1 MTSPAYSTTLRVAL
15 VLAAAVAL
23 PPSVSLAQWTWTEL
37 PNAPFTGR
45 HNDVFFVNPNSGWIV
60 DGDGEIF
67 HTTNSGETWDLQF
80 QKGTAHFRTIGFVD
94 DQRGWAGNVGNG
106 EFGATDPNP
115 IYETTDGG
123 ASWSPVASISGETP
137 VGICGINIVSETI
150 AVAVGR
156 VRGPAFFARTDD
168 GGQTWTGRSMSEHA
182 AGLIDVHFFTP
193 DSGLA
198 VGLTNED
205 HEQSRGIVLATSDG
219 GQTWTER
226 FVTSRLGEWA
236 WKISFPTRD
245 VGYVSLQRNSRTPIF
260 FLKTTDGGLTWEE
273 KLFSSSYYFVQGIG
287 FVSENVGWIGG
298 NSSNPTYV
306 TTDGGDTWASADFG
320 SRVNRLRF
328 ISDTLG
334 FAVGRTVYKYVGEP
348 LGNDDD
354 PPLVTSLHV
363 EPGFPNP
370 TSGDAR
376 FTVSVPQDEEV
387 RIEIVNVLGQRVRTL
402 LVDDLTAGEHDV
414 TWDGRNGAGHE
425 AAAGVYLLSV
435 ETERSRASQAIV
447 LQR

>member
-1 MTSPAYSTTLRVAL
+1 MLI
-15 VLAAAVAL
+15 AVAVL
-23 PPSVSLAQWTWTEL
+23 CPTPARAQWTWTEL

-45 HNDVFFVNPNSGWIV
+45 HNDVFFVTPNEGWIV
-60 DGDGEIF
+60 NGDGEIIQ
-67 HTTNSGETWDLQF
+67 TLDGGETWSLQY
-80 QKGTAHFRTIGFVD
+80 QKANAHFRTIGFVS

-106 EFGATDPNP
+106 EFGATDTNP
-115 IYETTDGG
+115 IYETADGG
-123 ASWSPVASISGETP
+123 ATWSPVLSFGGDTP

-156 VRGPAFFARTDD
+156 VRGPAFFARTED
-168 GGQTWTGRSMSEHA
+168 GGQSWTGKSMAGHA

-198 VGLTNED
+198 VGLTNQD

-219 GQTWTER
+219 GETWTER

-236 WKISFPTRD
+236 WKISFPTRN

-260 FLKTTDGGLTWEE
+260 FLKTTDGGQTWEE

-287 FVSENVGWIGG
+287 FISENIGWIGG
-298 NSSNPTYV
+298 NSSFPTYV

-328 ISDTLG
+328 IGDTLG
-334 FAVGRTVYKYVGEP
+334 FAVGRTVYKYEGAP
-348 LGNDDD
+348 LGNGDDSPD
-354 PPLVTSLHV
+354 VTSLHV
-363 EPGFPNP
+363 GPGYPNP
-370 TSGDAR
+370 TTGEAH
-376 FTVSVPQDEEV
+376 FTVAIPREESV
-387 RIEIVNVLGQRVRTL
+387 RIEIVNVVGQRVRTL
-402 LVDDLTAGEHDV
+402 FDGNMEAGEHDV
-414 TWDGRNGAGHE
+414 FWDGRNGSGYE

-435 ETERSRASQAIV
+435 ETGQSRASRAMVI
-447 LQR
+447 QR